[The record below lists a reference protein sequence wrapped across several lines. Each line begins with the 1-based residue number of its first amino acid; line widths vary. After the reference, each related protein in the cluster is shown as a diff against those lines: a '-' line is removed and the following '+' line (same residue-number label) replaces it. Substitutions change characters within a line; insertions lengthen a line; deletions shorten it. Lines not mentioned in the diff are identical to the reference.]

1 MIQVRPAASS
11 EDYTWL
17 IELAVGSVQFG
28 VPSSRPASQV
38 EERAR
43 HSLADLEAT
52 CSDGSVV
59 ALIAWEGERRVGYLI
74 LQLEERDHFTGTAQ
88 SFIYDLAVERDRW
101 GAQVVHRLVE
111 QAARETARRGHRF
124 LVGEVTFDN
133 QRTLVQARRLGF
145 VVERVRLGIG
155 CGPQGRIPLQRRA
168 DTAYAAS
175 RQKKTRPICEPGG
188 DGRGERI

>member
-1 MIQVRPAASS
+1 MIKVRPAACS

-17 IELAVGSVQFG
+17 VELAVGSVLFG

-43 HSLADLEAT
+43 INLAELEAA
-52 CSDGSVV
+52 CLDGSML
-59 ALIAWEGERRVGYLI
+59 ALIAWEDERRVGYLI
-74 LQLEERDHFTGTAQ
+74 LQLEERDRFTGTAQ

-101 GAQVVHRLVE
+101 GAHVVHRLVA

-124 LVGEVTFDN
+124 MVGEVTFDN
-133 QRTLVQARRLGF
+133 ERTLVQARRLGF

-155 CGPQGRIPLQRRA
+155 CGPEGRVPLQRRA
-168 DTAYAAS
+168 DTAYTAS
-175 RQKKTRPICEPGG
+175 RQKKTRPI
-188 DGRGERI
+188 